1 MDPDKFDNYK
11 LIKTDTK
18 ENVTTYIYEKIKT
31 YTTDW
36 VEEIVTKDDQ
46 GKEVKSEIK
55 LKDQTIGEKVE
66 EAGTFE
72 GFTFVRT
79 DTDKDGNVK
88 HVFKKTDAKKVTT
101 TWVVEVT
108 SKDKDGK
115 EVKTE
120 KELKKPLV
128 ADKAG
133 EAGTFEGY
141 TFVRTDTDK
150 AGNVKHVFKKGDTK
164 TPDKKTAVNTGAA
177 AGKIILPI
185 LGLAGLGGGIGYLAK
200 RKSKK

>member
-1 MDPDKFDNYK
+1 M
-11 LIKTDTK
+11 T
-18 ENVTTYIYEKIKT
+18 
-31 YTTDW
+31 
-36 VEEIVTKDDQ
+36 TKDDQ

-55 LKDQTIGEKVE
+55 LKDQAMGEKVE

-101 TWVVEVT
+101 TWVEEVT

-115 EVKTE
+115 ETKTE

-128 ADKAG
+128 AEKAG

-150 AGNVKHVFKKGDTK
+150 AGNVKHVFKKGADTK
-164 TPDKKTAVNTGAA
+164 TPDKKTAVNTGAS
-177 AGKIILPI
+177 AGKIILPL
-185 LGLAGLGGGIGYLAK
+185 LGLSALGGGVGYLAK